1 MYSHE
6 QIEMRAHQLWLERGQ
21 PSDTPETDWFQA
33 EAELRDAEP
42 TFSKAA
48 RQLGTVI
55 GSLAASARA
64 AKALIHEKHPH
75 PLTPVSGRGTILG
88 VSPTRF
94 ADWVRR
100 VPLLRRLSLDGSREL
115 GRVGV

>member
-21 PSDTPETDWFQA
+21 PSDTSEIDWFKA

-55 GSLAASARA
+55 GSLVASARA
-64 AKALIHEKHPH
+64 AQTLIHEKHPH
-75 PLTPVSGRGTILG
+75 PLTPVSGRRTVLS

-94 ADWVRR
+94 ADWLRR
-100 VPLLRRLSLDGSREL
+100 VPVLGRLSLDGSREL
-115 GRVGV
+115 GRAGA